1 MRAEASTRV
10 TEILAALQLDAAG
23 APEVIEGD
31 LPARLVAMCTAAVPV
46 TGAGI
51 IVMANAGPGAMLAST
66 DGPAATMEELQFS
79 FGEGPCVDA
88 STSGRPVLQPRLA
101 RTGPARWPAFA
112 DGALRCG
119 VRAIFAFPLQVGG
132 IRVGVLDLYRDVEG
146 DLDPRELAESL
157 AFADAATSVLL
168 RLQARTGLRDADP
181 GLVDMIEH
189 RAEVHQATGMVSVQ
203 AVLGL
208 AEAMVLLRAHAFAAE
223 RPLLDVARSVIS
235 RSLRFHPEDDH
246 HE

>member
-1 MRAEASTRV
+1 MRTGGASRV
-10 TEILAALQLDAAG
+10 TEILAALQEGARCGPDA
-23 APEVIEGD
+23 D
-31 LPARLVAMCTAAVPV
+31 LPGRLVQMCATAVPV

-51 IVMANAGPGAMLAST
+51 IVMANSGPGAMLAST
-66 DGPAATMEELQFS
+66 NGPAGIMEELQFTL
-79 FGEGPCVDA
+79 GEGPCVDA

-101 RTGPARWPAFA
+101 ETGPARWPGFA
-112 DGALRCG
+112 DGALESG

-146 DLDPRELAESL
+146 ELNPRQLAMSL
-157 AFADAATSVLL
+157 TFADAATLLLL
-168 RLQARTGLRDADP
+168 RLQARTGLRDTDP
-181 GLVDMIEH
+181 GLVDMVDH

-203 AVLGL
+203 AMLGL
-208 AEAMVLLRAHAFAAE
+208 AEALVLLRAHAFAAE
-223 RPLLDVARSVIS
+223 RPLLDVARSVIA

>member
-1 MRAEASTRV
+1 MTTGAPSRV
-10 TEILAALQLDAAG
+10 NEILAALESAAPRG
-23 APEVIEGD
+23 IDPD
-31 LPARLVAMCTAAVPV
+31 LPDRLVTMCATSVPV

-51 IVMANAGPGAMLAST
+51 IVMADSGPGAMLAGT
-66 DGPAATMEELQFS
+66 DGPVAIMEDLQFTL
-79 FGEGPCVDA
+79 GEGPCIDA

-101 RTGPARWPAFA
+101 DTGPARWPAFA
-112 DGALRCG
+112 EGALGCG

-132 IRVGVLDLYRDVEG
+132 IRVGVLDLYRDAEG
-146 DLDPRELAESL
+146 TLDPHELAESL

-168 RLQARTGLRDADP
+168 RLQARTGLRDSGP

-203 AVLGL
+203 AMLGL
-208 AEAMVLLRAHAFAAE
+208 AEALVLLRAHAYAAE

-235 RSLRFHPEDDH
+235 RSLRFRPEDDH

>member
-1 MRAEASTRV
+1 MTIGGASRV
-10 TEILAALQLDAAG
+10 TEILAALQRG
-23 APEVIEGD
+23 APGAPDTD
-31 LPARLVAMCTAAVPV
+31 LPDRLVTMCVAAVPV

-51 IVMANAGPGAMLAST
+51 IVMANSGPGAMLAST
-66 DGPAATMEELQFS
+66 DGPAAVMEELQFS

-88 STSGRPVLQPRLA
+88 STSGRPVLQPRLQ

-112 DGALRCG
+112 DGALDCG

-168 RLQARTGLRDADP
+168 RLQARTGLRDTDP
-181 GLVDMIEH
+181 GLVDMVDR

-203 AVLGL
+203 TVLGL
-208 AEAMVLLRAHAFAAE
+208 AEALVLLRAHAFAAE
-223 RPLLDVARSVIS
+223 RPLLDIARAVIM
-235 RSLRFHPEDDH
+235 RTLRFHPVSDDH
-246 HE
+246 G